1 MKRNNLESEI
11 QRGVVKFLQLQENL
25 GRLTYFSI
33 PNNPRSA
40 ATGLKLKREGMRAG
54 TPDLCIMAK
63 DRVPLFV
70 EMKAPKGTLSDDQ
83 ILAADRL
90 TEHGAIVVVCRS
102 VTDVEMLVGNWL
114 HTTTRAAN
122 AA

>member
-1 MKRNNLESEI
+1 MKRNAIESEI
-11 QRGVVKFLQLQENL
+11 QKAAVKFLQLQENL

-54 TPDLCIMAK
+54 TPDLMILAK

-70 EMKAPKGTLSDDQ
+70 EMKAPKGRLSDDQ

-90 TEHGAIVVVCRS
+90 TEHGALVVICRS

-114 HTTTRAAN
+114 QTTTRRAA
-122 AA
+122 

>member
-1 MKRNNLESEI
+1 MKRNNPESEI
-11 QRGVVKFLQLQENL
+11 QKAVVKFLQLQENL
-25 GRLTYFSI
+25 GRLTYFSV

-54 TPDLCIMAK
+54 TPDLVIMAK

-70 EMKAPKGTLSDDQ
+70 EMKAPKGRLTDDQ

-90 TEHGAIVVVCRS
+90 TEHGAVVTVCYS

-114 HTTTRAAN
+114 KTTTRRAA
-122 AA
+122 

>member
-1 MKRNNLESEI
+1 MTHNLVESKI
-11 QRGVVKFLQLQENL
+11 QQAVVRFLQVQENL
-25 GRLTYFSI
+25 GRLTYFSV

-54 TPDLCIMAK
+54 TPDLCILAK

-70 EMKAPKGTLSDDQ
+70 EMKAPKGSLTQDQ

-90 TEHGAIVVVCRS
+90 SEHGAIVTVCHS
-102 VTDVEMLVGNWL
+102 LTDVEMLVGNWL
-114 HTTTRAAN
+114 QTSTRMAA
-122 AA
+122 